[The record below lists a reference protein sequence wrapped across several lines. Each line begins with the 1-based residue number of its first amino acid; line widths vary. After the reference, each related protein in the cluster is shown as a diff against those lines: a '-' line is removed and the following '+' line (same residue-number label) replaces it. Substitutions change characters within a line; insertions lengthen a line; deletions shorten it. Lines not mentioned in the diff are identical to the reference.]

1 MWDKIQYAFLYS
13 WVKVHAL
20 LPMRALY
27 VLSDILYVLI
37 YKIAGYRVKVVRR
50 NITASFPDKSKAE
63 WRQLERRFYHHF
75 ADYIVETIK
84 LAHISL
90 DEIQQRAYLKNP
102 ELVDQLMEKGHTCF
116 ILTMGHYGNWEWFSG
131 STTRFEDSRIYQI
144 YRPLNNKAFDKL
156 FADLRTQFGSFGI
169 KKNDTIRDII
179 KLKQDK
185 TKSVVIFL
193 ADQTPSKANLHYWTE
208 FLHQDTAILTGP
220 ERIARKLN
228 LPVIFLD
235 TQKVKRGYYTVDMKL
250 ITENHAEEPEL
261 RRHVYGRPI
270 VVGRK
275 AWIGAGAT
283 VLPGVTVG
291 ENAIV
296 AAGAVVTG
304 DVPANA
310 IVGGVPARV
319 IRNIRQ

>member
-1 MWDKIQYAFLYS
+1 MWNKIQYAFLYS

-156 FADLRTQFGSFGI
+156 FADLRTQFGSSASR
-169 KKNDTIRDII
+169 KTIR
-179 KLKQDK
+179 
-185 TKSVVIFL
+185 
-193 ADQTPSKANLHYWTE
+193 
-208 FLHQDTAILTGP
+208 
-220 ERIARKLN
+220 
-228 LPVIFLD
+228 
-235 TQKVKRGYYTVDMKL
+235 
-250 ITENHAEEPEL
+250 
-261 RRHVYGRPI
+261 YGI
-270 VVGRK
+270 SSS
-275 AWIGAGAT
+275 
-283 VLPGVTVG
+283 
-291 ENAIV
+291 
-296 AAGAVVTG
+296 
-304 DVPANA
+304 
-310 IVGGVPARV
+310 
-319 IRNIRQ
+319 

>member
-63 WRQLERRFYHHF
+63 LRQLERRFYHHF

-90 DEIQQRAYLKNP
+90 DEIQQRAYLRNP

-208 FLHQDTAILTGP
+208 FLHQHSHINRSGAYRTETEPACDLPRYPKGKKRIL
-220 ERIARKLN
+220 
-228 LPVIFLD
+228 
-235 TQKVKRGYYTVDMKL
+235 
-250 ITENHAEEPEL
+250 H
-261 RRHVYGRPI
+261 RRHEADYGESKRDS
-270 VVGRK
+270 
-275 AWIGAGAT
+275 
-283 VLPGVTVG
+283 G
-291 ENAIV
+291 ELHHRAIRTTFRENDL
-296 AAGAVVTG
+296 A
-304 DVPANA
+304 
-310 IVGGVPARV
+310 
-319 IRNIRQ
+319 

>member
-1 MWDKIQYAFLYS
+1 MWVKIQYAFLYS

-63 WRQLERRFYHHF
+63 WRQLERRFYHH
-75 ADYIVETIK
+75 
-84 LAHISL
+84 
-90 DEIQQRAYLKNP
+90 
-102 ELVDQLMEKGHTCF
+102 LVDQLMEKGHTCF

-250 ITENHAEEPEL
+250 ITENPKETPENYITERYARLLEKMIL
-261 RRHVYGRPI
+261 R
-270 VVGRK
+270 
-275 AWIGAGAT
+275 
-283 VLPGVTVG
+283 
-291 ENAIV
+291 
-296 AAGAVVTG
+296 
-304 DVPANA
+304 DPAYWLWTHKRWKHKHEQQ
-310 IVGGVPARV
+310 G
-319 IRNIRQ
+319 

>member
-63 WRQLERRFYHHF
+63 LRQLERRFYHHF

-102 ELVDQLMEKGHTCF
+102 ELVDQLMKKGHTCF

-169 KKNDTIRDII
+169 KKNDTGYH
-179 KLKQDK
+179 QVK
-185 TKSVVIFL
+185 TRQNQISRHL
-193 ADQTPSKANLHYWTE
+193 LG
-208 FLHQDTAILTGP
+208 GP
-220 ERIARKLN
+220 
-228 LPVIFLD
+228 D
-235 TQKVKRGYYTVDMKL
+235 TQQGQPALLDRVPSSRYSHINRSGAYRTETEPACDLPRYQKGKKRIL
-250 ITENHAEEPEL
+250 H
-261 RRHVYGRPI
+261 RRHEADYGESKRDS
-270 VVGRK
+270 
-275 AWIGAGAT
+275 
-283 VLPGVTVG
+283 G
-291 ENAIV
+291 ELHHRAIRTTFRENDL
-296 AAGAVVTG
+296 A
-304 DVPANA
+304 
-310 IVGGVPARV
+310 
-319 IRNIRQ
+319 

>member
-1 MWDKIQYAFLYS
+1 MWNKIQYAFLYS

-220 ERIARKLN
+220 ARIARKLN
-228 LPVIFLD
+228 LPVIILD

-250 ITENHAEEPEL
+250 ITEKPKE
-261 RRHVYGRPI
+261 
-270 VVGRK
+270 
-275 AWIGAGAT
+275 T
-283 VLPGVTVG
+283 Q
-291 ENAIV
+291 ENNK
-296 AAGAVVTG
+296 TERY
-304 DVPANA
+304 
-310 IVGGVPARV
+310 ARQ
-319 IRNIRQ
+319 IKKKIMLMEIDS

>member
-63 WRQLERRFYHHF
+63 LRQLERRFYHHF

-90 DEIQQRAYLKNP
+90 DEIQQRAYLRNP
-102 ELVDQLMEKGHTCF
+102 ELVDQLMAKGHTCF

-156 FADLRTQFGSFGI
+156 FANLRTQFGSFGI
-169 KKNDTIRDII
+169 KKNDQVKTR
-179 KLKQDK
+179 QDPLSRHLLGGPD
-185 TKSVVIFL
+185 TQQGEPALLDRVPSSRYGHINRSG
-193 ADQTPSKANLHYWTE
+193 AYRTQTEPAC
-208 FLHQDTAILTGP
+208 
-220 ERIARKLN
+220 N
-228 LPVIFLD
+228 LPRYP
-235 TQKVKRGYYTVDMKL
+235 KGKKRIL
-250 ITENHAEEPEL
+250 H
-261 RRHVYGRPI
+261 RRHEADYGESKRDS
-270 VVGRK
+270 
-275 AWIGAGAT
+275 
-283 VLPGVTVG
+283 G
-291 ENAIV
+291 ELHHRAIRTTFRENDL
-296 AAGAVVTG
+296 A
-304 DVPANA
+304 
-310 IVGGVPARV
+310 
-319 IRNIRQ
+319 

>member
-37 YKIAGYRVKVVRR
+37 YKIAGSGKKVVRR

-235 TQKVKRGYYTVDMKL
+235 TQKVKRGIL
-250 ITENHAEEPEL
+250 H
-261 RRHVYGRPI
+261 RRHEADYGESKRDSGKLHHRAI
-270 VVGRK
+270 R
-275 AWIGAGAT
+275 T
-283 VLPGVTVG
+283 TFR
-291 ENAIV
+291 ENDLA
-296 AAGAVVTG
+296 
-304 DVPANA
+304 
-310 IVGGVPARV
+310 
-319 IRNIRQ
+319 

>member
-250 ITENHAEEPEL
+250 ITENPKETPENYITEGYARLLEKMIL
-261 RRHVYGRPI
+261 R
-270 VVGRK
+270 
-275 AWIGAGAT
+275 
-283 VLPGVTVG
+283 
-291 ENAIV
+291 
-296 AAGAVVTG
+296 
-304 DVPANA
+304 DPAYWLWTHKRWKHKHEQQ
-310 IVGGVPARV
+310 G
-319 IRNIRQ
+319 

>member
-220 ERIARKLN
+220 ERISRKLN

-250 ITENHAEEPEL
+250 ITENPKETPEIYITERYARLLEKMIL
-261 RRHVYGRPI
+261 R
-270 VVGRK
+270 
-275 AWIGAGAT
+275 
-283 VLPGVTVG
+283 
-291 ENAIV
+291 
-296 AAGAVVTG
+296 
-304 DVPANA
+304 DPAYWLWTHKRWKHKHEQQ
-310 IVGGVPARV
+310 G
-319 IRNIRQ
+319 

>member
-235 TQKVKRGYYTVDMKL
+235 TQK
-250 ITENHAEEPEL
+250 
-261 RRHVYGRPI
+261 
-270 VVGRK
+270 
-275 AWIGAGAT
+275 
-283 VLPGVTVG
+283 
-291 ENAIV
+291 
-296 AAGAVVTG
+296 
-304 DVPANA
+304 
-310 IVGGVPARV
+310 
-319 IRNIRQ
+319 

>member
-250 ITENHAEEPEL
+250 ITENPKETPENYITERLLEKMIL
-261 RRHVYGRPI
+261 R
-270 VVGRK
+270 
-275 AWIGAGAT
+275 
-283 VLPGVTVG
+283 
-291 ENAIV
+291 
-296 AAGAVVTG
+296 
-304 DVPANA
+304 DPAYWLWTHKRWKHKHEQQ
-310 IVGGVPARV
+310 G
-319 IRNIRQ
+319 